1 MKPCS
6 LERTLQLDVSNSID
20 RIDAKRRCEP
30 QSLKAS
36 KLNSTWPNHDL
47 TKISIF
53 SLEYLKSKINFS
65 FRDFQKISETFKG
78 FLRFSEI
85 SETSETLL

>member
-53 SLEYLKSKINFS
+53 SLEYLKRKINFS
-65 FRDFQKISETFKG
+65 FNSFKVTARW
-78 FLRFSEI
+78 RFYCFENFKYLI
-85 SETSETLL
+85 YERQD

>member
-47 TKISIF
+47 TRISIF
-53 SLEYLKSKINFS
+53 SLEYLKGGSTLV
-65 FRDFQKISETFKG
+65 SETFRK
-78 FLRFSEI
+78 FQRLSKAF
-85 SETSETLL
+85 

>member
-53 SLEYLKSKINFS
+53 SLEYLKRKINFS
-65 FRDFQKISETFKG
+65 FRDFQ
-78 FLRFSEI
+78 RFSGTFRDFRDFQNF
-85 SETSETLL
+85 S